1 MNVSDLMTK
10 NPETAQMTDS
20 IMDVASTMRDINV
33 GFIPVMNGDVLA
45 GVVTD
50 RDIVVR
56 AVANGMNSEDT
67 SIGEIISSDIQ
78 AVSPDTD
85 INEAASIMESNKIR
99 RLPVVDEDG
108 MLIGIC
114 SLGDIAVRGRNL
126 EQSGEILELV
136 SEPSKPEMAA

>member
-1 MNVSDLMTK
+1 MNVGDLMTK

-33 GFIPVMNGDVLA
+33 GFMPVMNGDVLA

-78 AVSPDTD
+78 AVSFDTD

-99 RLPVVDEDG
+99 RLPVVDENG
-108 MLIGIC
+108 ALIGIC

-136 SEPSKPEMAA
+136 SEPSKPELAA